1 MNTPEWI
8 SKPRHL
14 SVRNLKMWGDNPR
27 LDPSQTYV
35 TLQNFAEGICDA
47 ALGDEDAFVELVDS
61 IAKDGFVPIDPI
73 VVWKN
78 PSDGKFVVAE
88 GNRRILAL
96 KLLQSPVSAPKSIRN
111 RIQKASEMIN
121 GTQSIHKIPVLV
133 APSLNEVQ
141 WYIAQRHSKKA
152 SLLKSWNHEQQF
164 RFVVERFKIH
174 NDVKTT
180 EKEIGLPASEI
191 LDIVRMI
198 HLKDYAIQL
207 RNAFSQPEMEA
218 LSSSSFP
225 LTTLER
231 FVKAGRI
238 KDKLRLELNGE
249 HFSTSLEKDQFD
261 KVLSSLVKLII
272 SKRINSR
279 SSEEDAVRLLPEP
292 TAPQPSSKWNV
303 AGGNKNSA
311 QTATMKTGERSG
323 RRTSKRLTPEKD
335 NPNRKKMVP
344 SVFVLGIN
352 EVRIAALF
360 GELKKL
366 SVSSFANI
374 AAAALRILLDLSV
387 HSYLTRK
394 GLTNQLIQAYKKDAG
409 HITLSQRLD
418 FLKKAHLSKESIGI
432 ISKLLEPKNDFSLDV
447 LNGYMHSEKNAYVE
461 PKFINRFFD
470 FMFSLLKE
478 LDDITE
484 IEG

>member
-1 MNTPEWI
+1 MDTPEWI

-14 SVRNLKMWGDNPR
+14 SVKNLKMWEDNPR
-27 LDPSQTYV
+27 LDPTQSYAK
-35 TLQNFAEGICDA
+35 LHSFAEGICEA
-47 ALGDEDAFVELVDS
+47 SLGDEDAFVELVDS

-96 KLLQSPVSAPKSIRN
+96 KLLQSPASAPKSIRN
-111 RIQKASEMIN
+111 RIQKASDSIN
-121 GTQSIHKIPVLV
+121 GATTIQKIPVLV
-133 APSLNEVQ
+133 APSLDAVQ

-152 SLLKSWNHEQQF
+152 SLLQSWNHEQQF
-164 RFVVERFKIH
+164 RFVVDRFMKHGDI
-174 NDVKTT
+174 KTT

-198 HLKDYAIQL
+198 HLKDYAIEL
-207 RNAFSQPEMEA
+207 NNSFSQSEIDA
-218 LSSSSFP
+218 LSASSFP

-249 HFSTSLEKDQFD
+249 HFSTSLAKDQFD
-261 KVLSSLVKLII
+261 GILSSLIKLII

-279 SSEEDAVRLLPEP
+279 TSEEEAFRLLPD
-292 TAPQPSSKWNV
+292 PSAHKPNVKWNV
-303 AGGNKNSA
+303 IGSDKNSE
-311 QTATMKTGERSG
+311 QTATKKTTGGAG
-323 RRTSKRLTPEKD
+323 RRKPKASAIEKN
-335 NPNRKKMVP
+335 NPSRKKMIP
-344 SVFVLGIN
+344 TIFVLGIN

-360 GELKKL
+360 TELKKL
-366 SVSSFANI
+366 SVVTFANV

-387 HSYLTRK
+387 HSFLERNGLFKQLSQEHQK
-394 GLTNQLIQAYKKDAG
+394 GEG
-409 HITLSQRLD
+409 HIGLSQRLE
-418 FLKKAHLSKESIGI
+418 FLKKSHLSKESAGI
-432 ISKLLEPKNDFSLDV
+432 VGKLLVPQNDFSLDV

-470 FMFSLLKE
+470 FMFPLLKE

-484 IEG
+484 TEV

>member
-191 LDIVRMI
+191 L
-198 HLKDYAIQL
+198 
-207 RNAFSQPEMEA
+207 
-218 LSSSSFP
+218 
-225 LTTLER
+225 
-231 FVKAGRI
+231 
-238 KDKLRLELNGE
+238 
-249 HFSTSLEKDQFD
+249 
-261 KVLSSLVKLII
+261 
-272 SKRINSR
+272 SR
-279 SSEEDAVRLLPEP
+279 
-292 TAPQPSSKWNV
+292 
-303 AGGNKNSA
+303 
-311 QTATMKTGERSG
+311 
-323 RRTSKRLTPEKD
+323 
-335 NPNRKKMVP
+335 
-344 SVFVLGIN
+344 
-352 EVRIAALF
+352 
-360 GELKKL
+360 
-366 SVSSFANI
+366 
-374 AAAALRILLDLSV
+374 
-387 HSYLTRK
+387 
-394 GLTNQLIQAYKKDAG
+394 
-409 HITLSQRLD
+409 
-418 FLKKAHLSKESIGI
+418 
-432 ISKLLEPKNDFSLDV
+432 
-447 LNGYMHSEKNAYVE
+447 
-461 PKFINRFFD
+461 
-470 FMFSLLKE
+470 
-478 LDDITE
+478 
-484 IEG
+484 